1 MLGGLFKSLLPSR
14 DDAEQLVRARLDAWD
29 AWLQPLGG
37 EGGVPQSPNPPIPQ
51 RDFLRGVGRDP
62 GYEDAFFALKDE
74 ANKLS
79 GIDDGLIA
87 RSCEQL
93 VKETGK
99 DLRLAGYYTF
109 ARLRQ
114 DGPAGF
120 ADGLELAAALVDR
133 FGDAVLPVR
142 AEAKKGA
149 LEMLATT
156 RMIELLESRG
166 EFAPVDLER
175 ALAALD
181 VLVARTATWTEAAR
195 PNLQPLIS
203 RFERKEESARSDK
216 PDAGMRSSSTAVS
229 ASSGSITSTRDL
241 LDQSR
246 TMATWLRDQE
256 NGYLPSVR
264 LVRSIRW
271 DTLHEVPP
279 ADAASHTRLAP
290 PRSELRQQMKRLV
303 LQKQWHELLER
314 VEGAFME
321 GVNHLWFDLQ
331 YFQHVALDHVGAPY
345 NAWRE
350 LLRAD
355 FALFLERL
363 PGIER
368 LTFDDGIPF
377 ADDTTLEWI
386 ARHAVV
392 RDLEAGESVVPLP
405 VSADSEDGAAG
416 DWPEI
421 EAQARD
427 LTGREGV
434 EAAFAWLEALPGL
447 KTDRHRYLQRLVM
460 ARLADHAGRADTA
473 LALLAELDIAARSLP
488 LTRWEPTL
496 VFEVKQQ
503 LVRALK
509 AMSNRK
515 DADKPTLAR
524 RIGELQAE
532 LTVLDPARALTL
544 S

>member
-1 MLGGLFKSLLPSR
+1 MMLGGLFKSLFPAR
-14 DDAEQLVRARLDAWD
+14 DDAEQLVRARLDAWR
-29 AWLQPLGG
+29 AWLLPLSG
-37 EGGVPQSPNPPIPQ
+37 
-51 RDFLRGVGRDP
+51 DDGVGRDP
-62 GYEDAFFALKDE
+62 GYEDVFFELRE
-74 ANKLS
+74 ETQKLS
-79 GIDDGLIA
+79 GIDDGLVVK
-87 RSCEQL
+87 SCEQL
-93 VKETGK
+93 IKEIGK
-99 DLRLAGYYTF
+99 DLRLAGYFAF

-133 FGDAVLPVR
+133 FGETVLPAR

-149 LEMLATT
+149 LEMLATA
-156 RMIELLESRG
+156 RVIELLDSRG
-166 EFAPVDLER
+166 AFAPADLER

-181 VLVARTATWTEAAR
+181 VLVAATGAWPEAAR
-195 PNLQPLIS
+195 PNLQPLVS
-203 RFERKEESARSDK
+203 RFEHKSEPARGAEAESVA
-216 PDAGMRSSSTAVS
+216 TTS
-229 ASSGSITSTRDL
+229 ATDSATSVAIASTRDL
-241 LDQSR
+241 LDQAR
-246 TMATWLRDQE
+246 TMAVWLRDQE

-264 LVRSIRW
+264 LVRSVRW

-279 ADAASHTRLAP
+279 ADVTARTRLVP
-290 PRSELRQQMKRLV
+290 PRGELRQQMKRLV

-345 NAWRE
+345 STWRE

-363 PGIER
+363 AGIER
-368 LTFDDGIPF
+368 LAFNDGTPF

-392 RDLEAGESVVPLP
+392 RDLEAGEAVAPLA
-405 VSADSEDGAAG
+405 VSADSDGDAAG

-421 EAQARD
+421 ETQARE
-427 LTGREGV
+427 LAGREGV
-434 EAAFAWLEALPGL
+434 EAAFAWLEALPGMR
-447 KTDRHRYLQRLVM
+447 TDRHRYLQRLVM
-460 ARLADHAGRADTA
+460 ARLADHAGRPDTA
-473 LALLAELDIAARSLP
+473 LALLAELDTSSRSL
-488 LTRWEPTL
+488 LLMRWEPAL

-515 DADKPTLAR
+515 DAEKPALAR

>member
-1 MLGGLFKSLLPSR
+1 MKLGELFRRLFPAR
-14 DDAEQLVRARLDAWD
+14 EDAGELVRARLETWA
-29 AWLQPLGG
+29 AWLQPFAG
-37 EGGVPQSPNPPIPQ
+37 EA
-51 RDFLRGVGRDP
+51 GVGRDP
-62 GYEDAFFALKDE
+62 GYEDAFFTIKDE
-74 ANKLS
+74 AGKLS
-79 GIDDGLIA
+79 DIDESLIV

-93 VKETGK
+93 LKETGK
-99 DLRLAGYYTF
+99 DLRLAGYYAV

-133 FGDAVLPVR
+133 FGEAVLPAR

-156 RMIELLESRG
+156 RVLDLLDSRG
-166 EFAPVDLER
+166 EFAPADLER

-181 VLVARTATWTEAAR
+181 VLVTLTGVWPEAAR
-195 PNLQPLIS
+195 PSLQPLVA
-203 RFERKEESARSDK
+203 RFERGGA
-216 PDAGMRSSSTAVS
+216 STPGDEALGVS
-229 ASSGSITSTRDL
+229 ASPVTASPSAGSITSALDL
-241 LDQSR
+241 FDQAR
-246 TMATWLRDQE
+246 KMAAWLLDQE

-264 LVRSIRW
+264 LVRSVRW

-279 ADAASHTRLAP
+279 SDAASHTRLTAP
-290 PRSELRQQMKRLV
+290 RTELRQQMKRLV
-303 LQKQWHELLER
+303 LQKQWNELLER

-321 GVNHLWFDLQ
+321 GSNHLWFDLQ
-331 YFQHVALDHVGAPY
+331 LFQHTALDHLGAPY
-345 NAWRE
+345 SVWRE

-368 LTFDDGIPF
+368 LSFSDGTPF

-392 RDLEAGESVVPLP
+392 RNLEAGEGVAPLP
-405 VSADSEDGAAG
+405 ISADGTEERAG

-427 LTGREGV
+427 LAGRDGI
-434 EAAFAWLEALPGL
+434 EAAFSWLEALPGIR
-447 KTDRHRYLQRLVM
+447 TDRHRYLQRFVM

-473 LALLAELDIAARSLP
+473 VALLVELDLSAQALP
-488 LTRWEPTL
+488 LMRWEPAL
-496 VFEVKQQ
+496 VFEVKHQ
-503 LVRALK
+503 LLRALK
-509 AMSNRK
+509 AASNRK
-515 DADKPTLAR
+515 DADKPALAR

-532 LTVLDPARALTL
+532 MVRLDPARALTIT
-544 S
+544 

>member
-1 MLGGLFKSLLPSR
+1 MLSSLRNALFPSR
-14 DDAEQLVRARLDAWD
+14 DAEQVSRSRLEVWGT
-29 AWLQPLGG
+29 WVQPFPGG
-37 EGGVPQSPNPPIPQ
+37 NGT
-51 RDFLRGVGRDP
+51 GRDP
-62 GYEDAFFALKDE
+62 GYEDAFFELKDE
-74 ANKLS
+74 ATKLS
-79 GIDDGLIA
+79 GIDDGLIV

-93 VKETGK
+93 LKEAGK
-99 DLRLAGYYTF
+99 DLRLAGYYAG

-133 FGDAVLPVR
+133 FGEAVLPER

-149 LEMLATT
+149 LDMLATA
-156 RMIELLESRG
+156 RMIELLDSRG
-166 EFAPVDLER
+166 EFASADLER

-181 VLVARTATWTEAAR
+181 VLMTHTEAWPAAAR
-195 PNLQPLIS
+195 PNLQSLIS
-203 RFERKEESARSDK
+203 RFEGKEEPARSVA
-216 PDAGMRSSSTAVS
+216 PDSIPVPTPAPGPGSSAGIS
-229 ASSGSITSTRDL
+229 STRDL
-241 LDQSR
+241 LEQAR
-246 TMATWLRDQE
+246 TMAAWLREQE
-256 NGYLPSVR
+256 NGYLPSTR
-264 LVRSIRW
+264 LVRSVRW
-271 DTLHEVPP
+271 DTVHEVPP
-279 ADAASHTRLAP
+279 ADAASRTRVAP
-290 PRSELRQQMKRLV
+290 PRGELRQQFKRLV

-321 GVNHLWFDLQ
+321 GANHFWFDLQ

-345 NAWRE
+345 SAWRD

-368 LTFDDGIPF
+368 LAFNDGTPF

-392 RDLEAGESVVPLP
+392 RDIEAGESVAPLP
-405 VSADSEDGAAG
+405 VSADSEGDAAG

-427 LTGREGV
+427 LAGREGA
-434 EAAFAWLEALPGL
+434 EAAFGWLEALPGMR
-447 KTDRHRYLQRLVM
+447 TERHRYLQRLVM
-460 ARLADHAGRADTA
+460 ARLADHVGRADAA
-473 LALLAELDIAARSLP
+473 LALLSDLDLSARSLP
-488 LTRWEPTL
+488 ITRWEPAL
-496 VFEVKQQ
+496 VFEVKAQ

-509 AMSNRK
+509 TMSNRK
-515 DADKPTLAR
+515 DADKPALSR
-524 RIGELQAE
+524 RISELHAE

-544 S
+544 SQS

>member
-1 MLGGLFKSLLPSR
+1 MLGGLFKSLFPAR
-14 DDAEQLVRARLDAWD
+14 DDAEQLARTRLDAWN
-29 AWLQPLGG
+29 AWLQPLPG
-37 EGGVPQSPNPPIPQ
+37 
-51 RDFLRGVGRDP
+51 DAGVGRDP
-62 GYEDAFFALKDE
+62 GYEDTFFELRE
-74 ANKLS
+74 ETQKLS
-79 GIDDGLIA
+79 GIDDGLII
-87 RSCEQL
+87 RSCEL
-93 VKETGK
+93 LLKETGK
-99 DLRLAGYYTF
+99 DVRLAGYYAF

-114 DGPAGF
+114 DGSAGF

-133 FGDAVLPVR
+133 FGEGVLPVR
-142 AEAKKGA
+142 AEARKGA
-149 LEMLATT
+149 LEMLATA
-156 RMIELLESRG
+156 RMIDLLESRG
-166 EFAPVDLER
+166 AFAPADLER

-181 VLVARTATWTEAAR
+181 VLVSHTGRWAEAAR
-195 PNLQPLIS
+195 PNLQPLVS
-203 RFERKEESARSDK
+203 RFERKDEPTRNVEHV
-216 PDAGMRSSSTAVS
+216 AGIPSSSSSTV
-229 ASSGSITSTRDL
+229 SSGAIASALDL
-241 LDQSR
+241 LDRAR
-246 TMATWLRDQE
+246 TMAAWLRDQE

-264 LVRSIRW
+264 LVRSVRW

-279 ADAASHTRLAP
+279 ADAAFQTRLAP
-290 PRSELRQQMKRLV
+290 PRNELRQQMKRLV

-331 YFQHVALDHVGAPY
+331 YFQHVALDHIGAPY
-345 NAWRE
+345 NLWRE

-368 LTFDDGIPF
+368 LAFNDGTAF
-377 ADDTTLEWI
+377 ADDMTLEWI

-405 VSADSEDGAAG
+405 VSAGSDDGATG

-421 EAQARD
+421 EAQARE
-427 LTGREGV
+427 LAGREGV
-434 EAAFAWLEALPGL
+434 EAAFGWLEALPGM

-473 LALLAELDIAARSLP
+473 LALLAELDTSARSLP
-488 LTRWEPTL
+488 LMRWEPAL
-496 VFEVKQQ
+496 AFEVKQQ
-503 LVRALK
+503 LVRVLK

-515 DADKPTLAR
+515 DADKPMLAR

>member
-1 MLGGLFKSLLPSR
+1 MKMPGLLKALFPSR
-14 DDAEQLVRARLDAWD
+14 DAEQLTRSRLQTWS
-29 AWLQPLGG
+29 AWLQPLPG
-37 EGGVPQSPNPPIPQ
+37 EHGI
-51 RDFLRGVGRDP
+51 GRDP

-79 GIDDGLIA
+79 GIDDAMIV

-93 VKETGK
+93 LKETGK
-99 DLRLAGYYTF
+99 DLRVAGYYAG

-114 DGPAGF
+114 DGTAGF
-120 ADGLELAAALVDR
+120 ADGLELTVALVER
-133 FGDAVLPVR
+133 FGEPVLPAR
-142 AEAKKGA
+142 AEAKRGA

-166 EFAPVDLER
+166 EPASSDLER

-181 VLVARTATWTEAAR
+181 VLVTQTSTWAEAAR

-203 RFERKEESARSDK
+203 RFERSEEPSCIAA
-216 PDAGMRSSSTAVS
+216 DASLEPPSTISGGTSSTTI
-229 ASSGSITSTRDL
+229 GSTRDL
-241 LDQSR
+241 LEQARS
-246 TMATWLRDQE
+246 MAAWLRDQE
-256 NGYLPSVR
+256 QGYLPSVR
-264 LVRSIRW
+264 LVRCVRW

-279 ADAASHTRLAP
+279 SDVASHTRLAA
-290 PRSELRQQMKRLV
+290 PRPELRAQMKRLV
-303 LQKQWHELLER
+303 LQKQWNELLER

-345 NAWRE
+345 GAWRE

-355 FALFLERL
+355 LALFLERL

-368 LTFDDGIPF
+368 LAFNDGTPF

-392 RDLEAGESVVPLP
+392 RDLEAGEAVAPLP
-405 VSADSEDGAAG
+405 VSADTEGGGAG

-421 EAQARD
+421 EAQARE
-427 LTGREGV
+427 LAAREGV
-434 EAAFAWLEALPGL
+434 EAAFAWLDGLPGMR
-447 KTDRHRYLQRLVM
+447 TERHRFLQRFVM
-460 ARLADHAGRADTA
+460 ARLAQSAERADTA
-473 LALLAELDIAARSLP
+473 TALLLELDAAAQSLP
-488 LTRWEPTL
+488 LLRWDPAL
-496 VFEVKQQ
+496 VFEVKLQ

-509 AMSNRK
+509 AASSRK
-515 DADKPTLAR
+515 DADKAGIAR
-524 RIGELQAE
+524 RIAELQGE
-532 LTVLDPARALTL
+532 MTVLDPARTL
-544 S
+544 SLSQ

>member
-1 MLGGLFKSLLPSR
+1 MLGGLFKSLFPSR

-29 AWLQPLGG
+29 AWLQPLTG
-37 EGGVPQSPNPPIPQ
+37 EGGA
-51 RDFLRGVGRDP
+51 GRDP
-62 GYEDAFFALKDE
+62 GYEDAFFELKDE

-79 GIDDGLIA
+79 GIDDGLIV

-114 DGPAGF
+114 DGPPGF

-133 FGDAVLPVR
+133 FGDTALPAR

-156 RMIELLESRG
+156 RMNELLDSRG
-166 EFAPVDLER
+166 EFASGDLER

-181 VLVARTATWTEAAR
+181 VLVTRTAVWPEAAR
-195 PNLQPLIS
+195 PNLQPLVS
-203 RFERKEESARSDK
+203 RFERKEEPNRRTEA
-216 PDAGMRSSSTAVS
+216 DASVPSSFATTF
-229 ASSGSITSTRDL
+229 ASSGGIASTRDL
-241 LDQSR
+241 LDQAR
-246 TMATWLRDQE
+246 AMAMWLRDQE

-264 LVRSIRW
+264 LVRSVRW

-345 NAWRE
+345 SMWRE

-363 PGIER
+363 PGIEP
-368 LTFDDGIPF
+368 LSFNDGTPF

-392 RDLEAGESVVPLP
+392 RDLEAGESFAPLP
-405 VSADSEDGAAG
+405 VSADSEGDAAG

-427 LTGREGV
+427 LAGREGV

-460 ARLADHAGRADTA
+460 ARLADHVERADTA
-473 LALLAELDIAARSLP
+473 LALLAELDTAARSLP
-488 LTRWEPTL
+488 LTRWDPTL
-496 VFEVKQQ
+496 VFEVKHQ

>member
-1 MLGGLFKSLLPSR
+1 MTLANFVKTLVGGHR
-14 DDAEQLVRARLDAWD
+14 DDSVGKARLDAWD
-29 AWLQPLGG
+29 AWMQPLAG
-37 EGGVPQSPNPPIPQ
+37 
-51 RDFLRGVGRDP
+51 DTGVGRDP
-62 GYEDAFFALKDE
+62 GYEDLFFELRDE
-74 ANKLS
+74 TQKLS
-79 GIDDGLIA
+79 GIDDGLIV

-93 VKETGK
+93 IREVGK
-99 DLRLAGYYTF
+99 DLRVAGYYTF

-114 DGPAGF
+114 DGPAGL
-120 ADGLELAAALVDR
+120 ADGLELAAALVNR
-133 FGDAVLPVR
+133 FGSAVLPARV
-142 AEAKKGA
+142 EARRGA

-156 RMIELLESRG
+156 RVLDLLDSHG
-166 EFAPVDLER
+166 AFAPVDLDR

-181 VLVARTATWTEAAR
+181 VLLACTGVWPESAR
-195 PNLQPLIS
+195 PNLQPLVS
-203 RFERKEESARSDK
+203 RFERNDESSRNAN
-216 PDAGMRSSSTAVS
+216 PEPATSTIPTTPAL
-229 ASSGSITSTRDL
+229 SSGIASTRDL
-241 LDQSR
+241 LDQAR
-246 TMATWLRDQE
+246 KMAAWLRDQE

-264 LVRSIRW
+264 LVRSVRW

-279 ADAASHTRLAP
+279 ADAAARTRLVP
-290 PRSELRQQMKRLV
+290 PRGELRQQMKRLV
-303 LQKQWHELLER
+303 LQKHWHELLER

-368 LTFDDGIPF
+368 LTFNDGTPF
-377 ADDTTLEWI
+377 ADDATLEWI

-392 RDLEAGESVVPLP
+392 RDLEAGEPVAPLP
-405 VSADSEDGAAG
+405 VSADSEGDAAG

-421 EAQARD
+421 ETQARELAARD
-427 LTGREGV
+427 GV
-434 EAAFAWLEALPGL
+434 EAAFGWLEALTGM

-460 ARLADHAGRADTA
+460 ARLADHAGRPDTA
-473 LALLAELDIAARSLP
+473 LALLVELDASSRALP
-488 LTRWEPTL
+488 LMRWEPAL

-509 AMSNRK
+509 AMSTRK
-515 DADKPTLAR
+515 DADKPALAR
-524 RIGELQAE
+524 RVGELQAE

>member
-1 MLGGLFKSLLPSR
+1 MTLANFVKTLVGGSR
-14 DDAEQLVRARLDAWD
+14 DDSLKKARLDAWD
-29 AWLQPLGG
+29 AWLQPLAGD
-37 EGGVPQSPNPPIPQ
+37 S
-51 RDFLRGVGRDP
+51 GVGRDP
-62 GYEDAFFALKDE
+62 GYEDAFFELRDE
-74 ANKLS
+74 TQKLS
-79 GIDDGLIA
+79 GIDDGLIV

-93 VKETGK
+93 IKETGK
-99 DLRLAGYYTF
+99 DLRLAGYYAF

-120 ADGLELAAALVDR
+120 ADALELAAALVDR
-133 FGDAVLPVR
+133 FGAAVLPAR

-156 RMIELLESRG
+156 RMLDLLDSRG
-166 EFAPVDLER
+166 AFAPADLER

-181 VLVARTATWTEAAR
+181 VLSADMATWPEAAR
-195 PNLQPLIS
+195 PNLQPLVS
-203 RFERKEESARSDK
+203 RFARNDESARN
-216 PDAGMRSSSTAVS
+216 TAPEPVTS
-229 ASSGSITSTRDL
+229 LTATSHASSDAIASTRDL
-241 LDQSR
+241 LDQAR
-246 TMATWLRDQE
+246 RMAVWLRDQE

-264 LVRSIRW
+264 LVRSVRW

-279 ADAASHTRLAP
+279 ADVAGRTRLMP

-345 NAWRE
+345 STWRE

-368 LTFDDGIPF
+368 LAFNDGTPF

-392 RDLEAGESVVPLP
+392 RDLEAGETVAPLP
-405 VSADSEDGAAG
+405 VSAESEGDAAG

-421 EAQARD
+421 EAQARE
-427 LTGREGV
+427 LAAREGV
-434 EAAFAWLEALPGL
+434 EAAFAWLEALPGMR
-447 KTDRHRYLQRLVM
+447 TDRHRYLQRLVM
-460 ARLADHAGRADTA
+460 ARLADHSGRPDTA
-473 LALLAELDIAARSLP
+473 LALLAELDASSRSLP
-488 LTRWEPTL
+488 LMRWEPAL

-509 AMSNRK
+509 ATSNRK
-515 DADKPTLAR
+515 DADKPALAR
-524 RIGELQAE
+524 RIVELQAE

>member
-1 MLGGLFKSLLPSR
+1 MMLDGLFKNLFPAR
-14 DDAEQLVRARLDAWD
+14 DDGEPLARAGLDAWD
-29 AWLQPLGG
+29 AWRQPLASNG
-37 EGGVPQSPNPPIPQ
+37 
-51 RDFLRGVGRDP
+51 GVGRDP
-62 GYEDAFFALKDE
+62 GYEDAFFALRE
-74 ANKLS
+74 ETQKLS
-79 GIDDGLIA
+79 GIDDALIV

-93 VKETGK
+93 IRETGK
-99 DLRLAGYYTF
+99 DLRLAGYYAF

-133 FGDAVLPVR
+133 FGEALLPAR

-156 RMIELLESRG
+156 RMIELLDSRG
-166 EFAPVDLER
+166 EFAPADLER
-175 ALAALD
+175 ALVALG
-181 VLVARTATWTEAAR
+181 VLVAHTGSWPDAAR
-195 PNLQPLIS
+195 PNLQPLVS
-203 RFERKEESARSDK
+203 RFQRHDEPAR
-216 PDAGMRSSSTAVS
+216 DATPEPATSLDGTAS
-229 ASSGSITSTRDL
+229 PSPGTIASTREL
-241 LDQSR
+241 LDQAR
-246 TMATWLRDQE
+246 TMAVWLRDQE

-279 ADAASHTRLAP
+279 ADSATRTRLVP
-290 PRSELRQQMKRLV
+290 PRGELAQQMKRLI

-321 GVNHLWFDLQ
+321 GANHLWFDLQ

-345 NAWRE
+345 SAWRE

-368 LTFDDGIPF
+368 LAFNDGTAF
-377 ADDTTLEWI
+377 ADDVTLEWI

-392 RDLEAGESVVPLP
+392 RDLEAGESVAPIP
-405 VSADSEDGAAG
+405 VSAAGSKDGAG

-421 EAQARD
+421 EAQARE
-427 LTGREGV
+427 LAGRDGV
-434 EAAFAWLEALPGL
+434 EAAFAWLDALPGM

-460 ARLADHAGRADTA
+460 ARLADHAGNPDTA
-473 LALLAELDIAARSLP
+473 LALLAELDVMALTLP
-488 LTRWEPTL
+488 LTRWEPAL

-503 LVRALK
+503 LLRSLK
-509 AMSNRK
+509 AMSARK
-515 DADKPTLAR
+515 DADKPALAR
-524 RIGELQAE
+524 RINELQAE
-532 LTVLDPARALTL
+532 LTVLDPARALAL

>member
-1 MLGGLFKSLLPSR
+1 MLGGLFKSLFPAR
-14 DDAEQLVRARLDAWD
+14 DDAEQLARSRLDAWN
-29 AWLQPLGG
+29 AWLLPLAG
-37 EGGVPQSPNPPIPQ
+37 
-51 RDFLRGVGRDP
+51 DAGVGRDP
-62 GYEDAFFALKDE
+62 GYEDVFFELRE
-74 ANKLS
+74 ETQKLS
-79 GIDDGLIA
+79 GIDDGLIVRA
-87 RSCEQL
+87 CEQL
-93 VKETGK
+93 FKETGK
-99 DLRLAGYYTF
+99 DLRLAGYYAF

-114 DGPAGF
+114 DGPSGF

-133 FGDAVLPVR
+133 YGETVLPAR
-142 AEAKKGA
+142 AEARKGA

-166 EFAPVDLER
+166 AFAPTDLER

-181 VLVARTATWTEAAR
+181 VLVARTGTWPDAAR
-195 PNLQPLIS
+195 PNLQPLVS
-203 RFERKEESARSDK
+203 RFERNNEPARSVEQ
-216 PDAGMRSSSTAVS
+216 DAAMPSSPSAATAASST
-229 ASSGSITSTRDL
+229 ITSTRDL
-241 LDQSR
+241 LDQAR
-246 TMATWLRDQE
+246 TMAVWLRDQE

-271 DTLHEVPP
+271 DTLHDVPP
-279 ADAASHTRLAP
+279 ADAASHTRLVAP
-290 PRSELRQQMKRLV
+290 RGELRQQMKRLV

-345 NAWRE
+345 NTWRE

-368 LTFDDGIPF
+368 LAFNDGTPF
-377 ADDTTLEWI
+377 ADDATIEWI

-392 RDLEAGESVVPLP
+392 RDLEAGESVAPLA
-405 VSADSEDGAAG
+405 VSAGNDDGTAG

-421 EAQARD
+421 EAQARE
-427 LTGREGV
+427 LAAREGI
-434 EAAFAWLEALPGL
+434 EAAFGWLEALPGM

-460 ARLADHAGRADTA
+460 ARLADHASRPDTA
-473 LALLAELDIAARSLP
+473 LALLAELDASSRSLP
-488 LTRWEPTL
+488 LMRWEPAL

-509 AMSNRK
+509 AISNRK
-515 DADKPTLAR
+515 DADKPALAR

>member
-1 MLGGLFKSLLPSR
+1 MKLGELFRGLFPAR
-14 DDAEQLVRARLDAWD
+14 EDAGELVRARLDAWS
-29 AWLQPLGG
+29 AWLQPCAG
-37 EGGVPQSPNPPIPQ
+37 EA
-51 RDFLRGVGRDP
+51 GVGRDA

-74 ANKLS
+74 AGKLS
-79 GIDDGLIA
+79 DIDESLIV

-93 VKETGK
+93 LKETGK
-99 DLRLAGYYTF
+99 DLRLAGYYAF
-109 ARLRQ
+109 ARARQ

-133 FGDAVLPVR
+133 FGEAVLPAR

-149 LEMLATT
+149 LEMLATA
-156 RMIELLESRG
+156 RVADLLDSRR
-166 EFAPVDLER
+166 EFAPADLER

-181 VLVARTATWTEAAR
+181 VLVTLTSVWPEAAR
-195 PNLQPLIS
+195 PNLQALVS
-203 RFERKEESARSDK
+203 RFERKDTLASGAEVPSALAS
-216 PDAGMRSSSTAVS
+216 PVTVSPSTGPIAS
-229 ASSGSITSTRDL
+229 ALDL
-241 LDQSR
+241 LGQAR
-246 TMATWLRDQE
+246 AMAAWLRDQE
-256 NGYLPSVR
+256 NGYLPAVR
-264 LVRSIRW
+264 LVRSVRW

-279 ADAASHTRLAP
+279 CDAAFHTRLVE
-290 PRSELRQQMKRLV
+290 PRAELRQQMKRLV

-331 YFQHVALDHVGAPY
+331 CVQHTALDHLGAPY
-345 NAWRE
+345 HAWRA

-368 LTFDDGIPF
+368 LHFSDGTPF

-392 RDLEAGESVVPLP
+392 RDLEAGEGVAPLP
-405 VSADSEDGAAG
+405 ISAEGTDARAG

-427 LTGREGV
+427 LAGRDGI
-434 EAAFAWLEALPGL
+434 EAAFSWLEALPGIR
-447 KTDRHRYLQRLVM
+447 TDRQRYLQRFVM

-473 LALLAELDIAARSLP
+473 VALLVELDASAQGLP
-488 LTRWEPTL
+488 LTRWEPAL
-496 VFEVKQQ
+496 IFEVKHQ
-503 LVRALK
+503 LLRALK
-509 AMSNRK
+509 AASNRK
-515 DADKPTLAR
+515 DADKPALAR

-532 LTVLDPARALTL
+532 MVRLDPARALTIT
-544 S
+544 